1 MQPCPSTLCATR
13 ARYRVSS
20 ATAGIRNQHARSHMK
35 EKERKMVRFRALTA
49 AEGRPVRRLGI
60 GALVAVVSLSAAW
73 SIGREG
79 PDVEEAPA
87 EVMLESS
94 AAEEVEAAVWD
105 LPVTRNES
113 VDVWIDYLKGR
124 NAEKT
129 ELWLERQGK
138 YGPMIRAELRRR
150 EMPEDLLYLAL
161 IESGF
166 SPKAYSKA
174 AASGLWQFIAET
186 GQRYGLE
193 VSPEVDERR
202 DPIRSTSA
210 ALDYLQELYDRFGS
224 WYLAAAAYN
233 TGENR
238 VARILRER
246 AGGAR
251 GDDGLFWKIAPYL
264 PRETRDYVPLMLAA
278 GHIAKEPAKYGFTDL
293 EYHSPL
299 DFETVWVPGST
310 DLSLVAKASGVE
322 TSTVVDLNPHLTRLR
337 TPTSRAYAVRVP
349 RGSTVAFE
357 AQFPALYRESR
368 LARAKEEPK
377 AAAKVATAT
386 TARAT
391 HRVRSGETLT
401 HIARRYG
408 ITVNALR
415 SANGNL
421 SPRKLRVGQT
431 VRLPASVK
439 VATASKPAATTKA
452 TKSTSARARQHTV
465 KRGESLSVIA
475 RRYDTTVQK
484 IRSWNSLRNSRIYA
498 GQRLRIRP

>member
-1 MQPCPSTLCATR
+1 MTKTKNST
-13 ARYRVSS
+13 
-20 ATAGIRNQHARSHMK
+20 
-35 EKERKMVRFRALTA
+35 
-49 AEGRPVRRLGI
+49 RLAI
-60 GALVAVVSLSAAW
+60 GTIVLSVSLFTAWAMGRDGSLPDASPMDGVMAASASNELA
-73 SIGREG
+73 G
-79 PDVEEAPA
+79 VK
-87 EVMLESS
+87 
-94 AAEEVEAAVWD
+94 WD
-105 LPVTRNES
+105 LPVTRNDR
-113 VDVWIDYLKGR
+113 VDTWINFLQNDNK
-124 NAEKT
+124 EHT
-129 ELWLERQGK
+129 ELWLERSGK
-138 YGPMIRAELRRR
+138 YTPMIREQLRARG
-150 EMPEDLLYLAL
+150 MPEDLIYLAF
-161 IESGF
+161 IESGY
-166 SPKAYSKA
+166 STKARSHA
-174 AASGLWQFIAET
+174 AAVGLWQFIAET
-186 GQRYGLE
+186 GKRYGLE
-193 VSPEVDERR
+193 VNSYVDERR
-202 DPIRSTSA
+202 DPVRSTSA

-238 VARILRER
+238 VDRILRER

-278 GHIAKEPAKYGFTDL
+278 GHIAKEPAKYGFANL

-439 VATASKPAATTKA
+439 VATASKPAAPT
-452 TKSTSARARQHTV
+452 RA
-465 KRGESLSVIA
+465 
-475 RRYDTTVQK
+475 
-484 IRSWNSLRNSRIYA
+484 
-498 GQRLRIRP
+498 